1 MREGLTEKQQR
12 FIEAY
17 CGEAKGNGA
26 EAARLA
32 GYQAKDPHAYA
43 VVADRLLTS
52 VDIRG
57 AIDAFREKVTSDAIA
72 TAEEVQGFLTDVMRG
87 AMSHTELNAMG
98 DPIQISP
105 PWKVRV
111 TAAVELGK
119 MRGYSAPVKTDVNI
133 TGAPIVQVYLPSNGR
148 DPA

>member
-1 MREGLTEKQQR
+1 MREGLTEKRKR
-12 FIEAY
+12 FVEAY
-17 CGEAKGNGA
+17 CGEAKGNA
-26 EAARLA
+26 TEAARLA
-32 GYQAKDPHAYA
+32 GYSGNQRTLESQASEILSIPEVSAAIRAYA
-43 VVADRLLTS
+43 D
-52 VDIRG
+52 
-57 AIDAFREKVTSDAIA
+57 KVRSSAIA
-72 TAEEVQGFLTDVMRG
+72 TAEEVQTFLTDVMRG
-87 AMSHTELNAMG
+87 AMSHAELNAMG
-98 DPIQISP
+98 EQVQVSP